1 MVLLTLNGTALNGT
15 IIDFINDNTTDL
27 FKFKEKKGARQL
39 KMGQKRGNEGIIE
52 IFGQIFGKI
61 IMKKIGEIF
70 EVNLIINW
78 YKEFFISLKPW
89 QIKKQ
94 NLQ

>member
-1 MVLLTLNGTALNGT
+1 
-15 IIDFINDNTTDL
+15 
-27 FKFKEKKGARQL
+27 
-39 KMGQKRGNEGIIE
+39 MGQKRGNEGIIE